1 MQIEKI
7 IAMNESAARREAYG
21 VKEIPF
27 GLAADFVPTGD
38 QPQAIEKLVEGIQNR
53 EKFQTLVG
61 VTGSG
66 KTYTIAKQVSVVV
79 AVDGFLPFHH
89 F

>member
-1 MQIEKI
+1 
-7 IAMNESAARREAYG
+7 MNESAARREAYG

-38 QPQAIEKLVEGIQNR
+38 QPQAIEKFGGRYPNR

-66 KTYTIAKQVSVVV
+66 KTYTIANVI
-79 AVDGFLPFHH
+79 AG
-89 F
+89 